1 MDEAVIMDEVT
12 AVLRDVFD
20 QPSLPVTPE
29 MTAADVVGWDS
40 LRMILILSALEER
53 LDLRFTTPEMDRLRC
68 VGDLVR
74 IIGQKRGGT

>member
-1 MDEAVIMDEVT
+1 MDETAIMAEVA

-20 QPSLPVTPE
+20 QPALVVTPE
-29 MTAADVVGWDS
+29 MTAADVEGWDS

-53 LDLRFTTPEMDRLRC
+53 LDLRFTTPEMDGLRC

-74 IIGQKRGGT
+74 VIGQKRRGT